1 MYLGIG
7 PNEGIIVEKEQAFDY
22 AIEHCFLIIP
32 PGIHT
37 FSWEQEFKE
46 FLEEWFYS
54 RNWIKED

>member
-7 PNEGIIVEKEQAFDY
+7 PNEGVIIEKEQAFDY
-22 AIEHCFLIIP
+22 AIEHCFLIVP

-54 RNWIKED
+54 GH